1 MNHPAIND
9 IKEIASF
16 SLYGNNNN
24 NWNRN
29 GQYDRSN
36 VVGEDEARDNFF
48 KEQEIEEKL

>member
-16 SLYGNNNN
+16 SVYGGGGNPN

-29 GQYDRSN
+29 NQQDKSN
-36 VVGEDEARDNFF
+36 IVGEDEARDNFF
-48 KEQEIEEKL
+48 KE